1 MGYTLCQLCWIF
13 IFYSFLG
20 WCAGVVVNAVKKK
33 KFVNTG
39 FLSLPFCPAYGLGAV
54 LYSVFLPELRANG
67 LFLFIGGAVV
77 GAVQCILTGVVL
89 QRIFHR
95 RWWDY
100 SKKRFQFDGYLHI
113 GHLIAFGL
121 SAFFVFWLGNP
132 LLFTVLSWIPDL
144 VCFVALLGILVIMAA
159 DCIVSVVAVLQLK
172 IRLDRME
179 QLTGS
184 LEKVTNEFGNALTRR
199 IQKRMIRAYPNL
211 EADRIREIEETEQKR
226 HPSTVFAEGCCFY
239 KLVWLFLI
247 GAFLGDIVETIF
259 CRLSA
264 GVWMSRS
271 SVVYGPFSFV
281 WGIACALLT
290 GLLYKYKDKSDRY
303 LFLAG
308 TVLGGTYE
316 YICSVFTEIVFG
328 TVFWDYSDIPF
339 NLGGRINLLY
349 CFFWGIAAVIW
360 FKGIYPRLS
369 LLVEKIPR
377 RAGGIL
383 TWLCIVF
390 MLANATVS
398 GMALARY
405 DERQR
410 SEVVYQEEN
419 QRPLN
424 QFLDEHFPDERME
437 RIYPNAKTVHP
448 HSEN

>member
-1 MGYTLCQLCWIF
+1 MNYSLYQLCWIF
-13 IFYSFLG
+13 VVYSLLG
-20 WCAGVVVNAVKKK
+20 WCAGVNGNAVQKR

-39 FLSLPFCPAYGLGAV
+39 FMSLVFCPSYGLGAV
-54 LYSVFLPELRANG
+54 LYTVFLVELRENWI
-67 LFLFIGGAVV
+67 FLFIAGAVM

-113 GHLIAFGL
+113 GHLIAFGV
-121 SAFFVFWLGNP
+121 SAFFIFWIGNP
-132 LLFTVLSWIPDL
+132 LIFRVLSWMPRFIGHI
-144 VCFVALLGILVIMAA
+144 FLLGILAFMGI
-159 DCIVSVVAVLQLK
+159 DGIVSGVAVLQLK
-172 IRLDRME
+172 IRLRHME
-179 QLTGS
+179 QFS
-184 LEKVTNEFGNALTRR
+184 ESMQKVTNELGNALTLR
-199 IQKRMIRAYPNL
+199 IQRRMLRAYPNL
-211 EADRIREIEETEQKR
+211 EPDRLREAEQSREKAL
-226 HPSTVFAEGCCFY
+226 VFAQGCCLY

-247 GAFLGDIVETIF
+247 GAFLGDIVETLF
-259 CRLSA
+259 CFITD

-290 GLLYKYKDKSDRY
+290 GLLYKYKDKNDRY
-303 LFLAG
+303 MFLAG

-360 FKGIYPRLS
+360 FKGIYPKLS
-369 LLVEKIPR
+369 ALIEKIPPR
-377 RAGGIL
+377 TGIFL
-383 TWLCIVF
+383 TWLCIGF
-390 MLANATVS
+390 MLVNAALS
-398 GMALARY
+398 GLALSRY

-410 SEVVYQEEN
+410 EGLIRQEEMG
-419 QRPLN
+419 PLDR
-424 QFLDEHFPDERME
+424 FLDTHFPDERME
-437 RIYPNAKTVHP
+437 RIYPNAKTVNEEAH
-448 HSEN
+448 N